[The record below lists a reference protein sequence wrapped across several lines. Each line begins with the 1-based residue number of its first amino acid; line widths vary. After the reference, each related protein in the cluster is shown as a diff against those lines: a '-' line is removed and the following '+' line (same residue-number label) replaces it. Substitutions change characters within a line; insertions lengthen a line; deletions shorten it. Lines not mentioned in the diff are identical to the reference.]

1 MARGNK
7 GLEWTMIDADMKSSY
22 LKEGKVGNFLLYS
35 FVRSTFG
42 KVCLAVLAIWL
53 LSCLS

>member
-7 GLEWTMIDADMKSSY
+7 NLEWTMIDADMKSSY

-42 KVCLAVLAIWL
+42 KVCLVILAIWL
-53 LSCLS
+53 LSCLG